1 MIWVGQ
7 DRPSDDVT
15 ELTSLPAYKAAIA
28 ERDATA
34 KERDELKL
42 QLEDSVTGD
51 KYKRLFENYKTKKK
65 EADSYYNRY
74 WMEVAEYKRTKQALE
89 DKDKE
94 VVTAQQLTD
103 KAILDLQNA

>member
-1 MIWVGQ
+1 MTS
-7 DRPSDDVT
+7 RVT
-15 ELTSLPAYKAAIA
+15 KLTSLPAYKVAIA

-34 KERDELKL
+34 KERDELRL
-42 QLEDSVTGD
+42 QLKDSVTGD

-74 WMEVAEYKRTKQALE
+74 WMEVAKHKRTKQALE

-94 VVTAQQLTD
+94 VVAAQQLTD
-103 KAILDLQNA
+103 KAILDL

>member
-1 MIWVGQ
+1 MRETILPIQMNQQPLRSG
-7 DRPSDDVT
+7 RVT

-51 KYKRLFENYKTKKK
+51 KYERLFENYKTEKK

-74 WMEVAEYKRTKQALE
+74 WTEVAEYKRTKQALE

-94 VVTAQQLTD
+94 VA
-103 KAILDLQNA
+103 AA